1 MALARVPE
9 TTTERL
15 KAFTDGVVAIAMTLL
30 ILPLMEGVGEAVH
43 EPGMTTLRYVQEHGD
58 QLFSFLLS
66 FVLIAMFWMNHHQ
79 LYASIEHATLPLTW
93 LAVAWMLT
101 IVWMPVPTALLG
113 ELDVDDGQKV
123 VYIGSLM
130 ATAIVQLATRAY
142 VLRHRELSTADPE
155 AVFSGLVADVTMVVL
170 YLIALVT
177 ALAIPDG
184 TGYFAM
190 FLLVLTGPVH
200 AVVMRAWRRRRGAEP
215 SGAPAGEQGTG
226 AAEVPA
232 ADDA

>member
-66 FVLIAMFWMNHHQ
+66 FVLIAMFWMNHHR

-170 YLIALVT
+170 YLAALVT
-177 ALAIPDG
+177 ALSIPDG

-190 FLLVLTGPVH
+190 FLLALTGPVH
-200 AVVMRAWRRRRGAEP
+200 ALVMRVWRRRAAARGGGSE
-215 SGAPAGEQGTG
+215 GAPDS
-226 AAEVPA
+226 AAAPGDTA
-232 ADDA
+232 ASER